1 MITDVTQ
8 NSYKTSSFRITLF
21 YGIIYSMG
29 TEQKKN
35 WEGKTYPFS
44 SSESACIY
52 NTILSDTLY
61 KIIGLFIYKNNDSLA
76 AC

>member
-1 MITDVTQ
+1 MG
-8 NSYKTSSFRITLF
+8 LF
-21 YGIIYSMG
+21 IIYMG
-29 TEQKKN
+29 NWINQKKFERQN
-35 WEGKTYPFS
+35 IPFS
-44 SSESACIY
+44 SSESVCVY

>member
-1 MITDVTQ
+1 ME
-8 NSYKTSSFRITLF
+8 LF
-21 YGIIYSMG
+21 IIYMG
-29 TEQKKN
+29 N
-35 WEGKTYPFS
+35 WINQEEFERQNIPFS
-44 SSESACIY
+44 SSENVCVY